1 MRRIIAVSIAL
12 ALFPTED
19 APSRAQAPD
28 NKTKPALI
36 VAFPLGIVAGKTSKV
51 TLRGLRLD
59 TATEI
64 RIHDPKSTGKL
75 LAKAKSNVPNGQDAV
90 HVGDSQVEVEVTL
103 PADYPMS
110 TLSLSVVTPAGEGPP
125 YRMLV
130 DSEPAIAEKEPNNGF
145 KNAQLIQLP
154 QNVDGVIG
162 QPQDVD
168 VFRFEAKAAQEVVLE
183 VLAARY
189 GSPLDSILT
198 LYNADGQILAS
209 NDDHDGSPDSRIVA
223 TLPKTGTYHIA
234 VIDANDQGGPAYG
247 YRLVVRAK

>member
-1 MRRIIAVSIAL
+1 MRRVFVFVIAV
-12 ALFPTED
+12 FPTED

-28 NKTKPALI
+28 NKTKPAII

-64 RIHDPKSTGKL
+64 RIHDPKSTSKL

-90 HVGDSQVEVEVTL
+90 HVGDSQVEVEMTL

-110 TLSLSVVTPAGEGPP
+110 TLSLSVVTLAGESSP

-130 DSEPAIAEKEPNNGF
+130 DAEPAIAEKEPNNGF
-145 KNAQLIQLP
+145 KNAQPIHLP

-168 VFRFEAKAAQEVVLE
+168 VFRIEAKAGQEVVLE

-209 NDDHDGSPDSRIVA
+209 NDDHDGSPDSRIVT
-223 TLPKTGTYHIA
+223 TLPKTGTYYLA

-247 YRLVVRAK
+247 YRLAARLK